1 LYSGELSFPFI
12 PRRRV
17 FYLLSAVLILASI
30 LAVSIRGINPGI
42 EFKGGADF
50 QVAVAVDDDTVA
62 TFTDAVDATGLPDM
76 NEVTVRTIGDDRVR
90 IQTRT
95 LDTTTELPLVRQAIA
110 DTAGVEPGE
119 VAYSLIG
126 ASWGGQI
133 TQMALI
139 ALGVFLGLVCL
150 VIAIYFRN
158 WKMSL
163 AAVVALLHDL
173 VVTIGVYG
181 AVGFVVTPATV

>member
-1 LYSGELSFPFI
+1 DDDPEDDDPGDDDPGDDDPGDDDPGDDDPGDDDPEDEDDELAALEAELDDDEPSDDDEDDDPDDDDRPGDEEDAEAAARPVRRPKPRRKGVAERLYSGELSFPFI

-76 NEVTVRTIGDDRVR
+76 NEVTVRTIGD
-90 IQTRT
+90 
-95 LDTTTELPLVRQAIA
+95 
-110 DTAGVEPGE
+110 
-119 VAYSLIG
+119 
-126 ASWGGQI
+126 
-133 TQMALI
+133 
-139 ALGVFLGLVCL
+139 
-150 VIAIYFRN
+150 
-158 WKMSL
+158 
-163 AAVVALLHDL
+163 
-173 VVTIGVYG
+173 
-181 AVGFVVTPATV
+181 